1 MVFNGELPKL
11 KKLLLRI
18 NNQTKTLQ
26 ETEAN
31 QHLIEGMIPGQK
43 I

>member
-1 MVFNGELPKL
+1 MWFLMMNYLKM

-31 QHLIEGMIPGQK
+31 QQQRR
-43 I
+43 